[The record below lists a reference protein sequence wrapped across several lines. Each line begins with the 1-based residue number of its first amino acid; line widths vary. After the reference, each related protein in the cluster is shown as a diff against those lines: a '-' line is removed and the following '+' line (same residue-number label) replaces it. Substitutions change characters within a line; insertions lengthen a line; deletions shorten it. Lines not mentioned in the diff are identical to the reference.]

1 MLQIKNHL
9 KYLKITASDIMVWIV
24 SQTSF
29 RKQIL
34 YIDILQV
41 LEIETRNNT
50 TQKKNNIKLLKAVG
64 LD

>member
-1 MLQIKNHL
+1 
-9 KYLKITASDIMVWIV
+9 MVWIV

-41 LEIETRNNT
+41 LEMETRNNT

>member
-1 MLQIKNHL
+1 
-9 KYLKITASDIMVWIV
+9 MVWIV

-41 LEIETRNNT
+41 LEMETRNNT
-50 TQKKNNIKLLKAVG
+50 MQKKNNIKLLKAVG